1 MIELRLQRVQALG
14 VEVISL
20 KDFPEERLDAIQTL
34 IDRRRVPIRSRAIAL
49 VERARRAFRRGTTAT
64 HGEGF

>member
-14 VEVISL
+14 VEVIRL
-20 KDFPEERLDAIQTL
+20 QDLPKERLDAIQAL
-34 IDRRRVPIRSRAIAL
+34 IDRRCVAIRIRATAL
-49 VERARRAFRRGTTAT
+49 VERTRRDFRRGTTAT

>member
-14 VEVISL
+14 VEVIRL
-20 KDFPEERLDAIQTL
+20 HDFPEERLDAIQTL
-34 IDRRRVPIRSRAIAL
+34 IDRRVAIRSRAIAL